1 MMHIN
6 ILWILMCLG
15 VFMVDAKNFEV
26 ASSSIKKKVL
36 SNGMTVLVREV
47 HTIPKVSVQLWYN
60 VGSKDEGMGERG
72 IAHLIEHMIFK
83 GTDKLSESDINM
95 ITHMLSGSC
104 NAFTSY
110 DYTGYLFNFPKQY
123 WQEAL
128 SMLSDCMRGC
138 SFKED
143 MLNSEMKAVIQELK
157 MYRDNYTSS
166 LFEKMVSNIFDAH
179 PYHHPIIG
187 YKEDLWNASSKLLKN
202 FYQKHYIPNNAALVV
217 VGDVNAEEVFANA
230 QKMFGSIPA
239 DLNYKK
245 SIHPFSQDI
254 ISKSI
259 TLYRDLQQPVA
270 VFAFIVPGVQSKK
283 DNLLHL
289 ISWILGKERSSRL
302 YKKLVD
308 ELQLVTS
315 ISADSEDLFEHGI
328 FFIYCEPKSIED
340 IPAIE
345 KCIKDEIQDIIKNG
359 IHEAE
364 LDRAIKQ
371 TQMGLYSL
379 LENFEQQA
387 YQIGKFF
394 WATGD
399 EGYIFKY
406 LSKPKKVLK
415 KEMHDLIVTYF
426 RPTVLHKGIILPLP
440 ASEKETWAAL
450 QDQSDIE
457 DNRILAARIRNTPVE
472 PAVYAKK
479 IVIKAPSVFAFPKA
493 KEVVLKNGLKVL
505 YYHNPNT
512 PKIDLVL
519 QLKAR
524 SYYDR
529 QDKQGLYGFVMNM
542 LTEGTKNYSAEDLA
556 HAIESRGMSLDVY
569 PGGAAMSVLN
579 DDLLYGLTIL
589 EEVLSQPT
597 FDKEQIEKVRAQ
609 MLADI
614 INYWDEPWDFSGQLM
629 RDILYKGHPFSKN
642 STGKKE
648 AIESITQADLMD
660 FFKKEISPDGAV
672 LAIVGDLSDVNLDNV
687 LEETIGT
694 WHGPKVAALPFPALA
709 PVEAVEVNYPINR
722 DQTVLCFAGLSID
735 RKDPDYDK
743 LLLFDQI
750 FGSGVLGSMGSRLFQ
765 LREQSGLFYRINGSL
780 IAGSGE
786 QPGMVLVKTIVS
798 LDRLAEAEKVIKHV
812 IATTADSIT
821 QEELEDAK
829 RAVINSLVDCF
840 ASNASMAQIF
850 LFLDKY
856 GFPANFFDERA
867 KALNNVKLDDIRTAV
882 KRFMDPDT
890 LITLPCWTCA
900 KRASSREAS
909 REV

>member
-1 MMHIN
+1 MMHII
-6 ILWILMCLG
+6 ILWILICLG
-15 VFMVDAKNFEV
+15 GFMIDAKNFET
-26 ASSSIKKKVL
+26 AGSSIAKKVL
-36 SNGMTVLVREV
+36 SNGMTILVREV
-47 HTIPKVSVQLWYN
+47 HTIPKVSIQLWYN
-60 VGSKDEGMGERG
+60 VGSKDEGTGERG

-83 GTDKLSESDINM
+83 GTSKLSESDINM

-128 SMLSDCMRGC
+128 SMMADCMRGC
-138 SFKED
+138 TFKED
-143 MLNSEMKAVIQELK
+143 MLSSEMKAVIQELK

-166 LFEKMVSNIFDAH
+166 LFEKMVSTIFDAH

-187 YKEDLWNASSKLLKN
+187 YKEDLWNASSPLLKN
-202 FYQKHYIPNNAALVV
+202 FYNKHYIPNNAALVV
-217 VGDVNAEEVFANA
+217 VGDVKAQEVFASA
-230 QKMFGSIPA
+230 ESYFGAIPA

-245 SIHPFSQDI
+245 SVHPFNHDI

-270 VFAFIVPGVQSKK
+270 VFAYLVPGIESKK

-289 ISWILGKERSSRL
+289 ISWVLGKERSSRL

-315 ISADSEDLFEHGI
+315 VSADSEDLFEHGL
-328 FFIYCEPKSIED
+328 FFIYCEPKRVED

-345 KCIKDEIQDIIKNG
+345 KCIKDEIADIIKNG
-359 IHEAE
+359 IQDAE

-371 TQMGLYSL
+371 TQMGLFNL

-415 KEMHDLIVTYF
+415 KEMHDLIIEYF
-426 RPTVLHKGIILPLP
+426 RPTVLHKGVILPLP
-440 ASEKETWAAL
+440 ESEKATWATL

-457 DNRILAARIRNTPVE
+457 DNQILAARVRHTPVE
-472 PAVYAKK
+472 PAVYAKN
-479 IVIKAPSVFAFPKA
+479 VTIKAPSAFDFPKA
-493 KEVVLKNGLKVL
+493 QEIVLSNGLKVL
-505 YYHNPNT
+505 YYNNPNT
-512 PKIDLVL
+512 PKIDMVL

-524 SYYDR
+524 SYYDP
-529 QDKQGLYGFVMNM
+529 QNKQGLYPFVMNM
-542 LTEGTKNYSAEDLA
+542 LTEGTKNYSAEELA
-556 HAIESRGMSLDVY
+556 HAIESRGMSLEVY
-569 PGGAAMSVLN
+569 AGGASVSMLS
-579 DDLLYGLTIL
+579 DDIVYGLTIL
-589 EEVLSQPT
+589 EEVLTSPV
-597 FDKEQIEKVRAQ
+597 FDAEQIEKVRAQ

-614 INYWDEPWDFSGQLM
+614 VNYWDEPWDFSGQLL
-629 RDILYKGHPFSKN
+629 RDTLYKGHPYSK
-642 STGKKE
+642 SSVGKKE
-648 AIESITQADLMD
+648 AVEAIKKADLVE
-660 FFKKEISPDGAV
+660 FFKKNISPDGAV
-672 LAIVGDLSDVNLDNV
+672 LAIVGDLGAVDLKNV
-687 LEETIGT
+687 LESTIGT
-694 WHGPKVAALPFPALA
+694 WKCSKVEEIPFPALA
-709 PVEAVEVNYPINR
+709 PVTPVEINYPINR
-722 DQTVLCFAGLSID
+722 DQTVLCFAGISID
-735 RKDPDYDK
+735 RKNPDYDK

-780 IAGSGE
+780 IAGAGE

-798 LDRLAEAEKVIKHV
+798 LDRLAEAEEVIKHV
-812 IATTADSIT
+812 IETTADTIT

-829 RAVINSLVDCF
+829 RAVTNSLVDCF
-840 ASNASMAQIF
+840 ASNASMAQMF

-856 GFPANFFDERA
+856 GLSSNFFDERA
-867 KALNNVKLDDIRTAV
+867 SMLNKVKLEDLKATA
-882 KRFMDPDT
+882 KRFMSMDK
-890 LITLPCWTCA
+890 LITLRVG
-900 KRASSREAS
+900 RAPKEKTDK
-909 REV
+909 